1 MTLTSTRTILR
12 STLALVLA
20 LLVQVSVYAQ
30 TQRATGKPTVFKVT
44 VTKVELFNGTSY
56 VTVFTG
62 SAQLDL
68 VAAAGGSAFPGISG
82 LTLPAG
88 TYSKIRLT
96 FSNSFGIQGSL
107 PYLAATYYVTSTT
120 INSNAAAVAST
131 TAGSAGEAT
140 LLNPSWGVLG
150 AAVTQ
155 EIDVAPISVGTGTPY
170 QPTVKFDVSSAL
182 VLWEQLGQFFFT
194 LAPITVTIV

>member
-12 STLALVLA
+12 STLALVLT
-20 LLVQVSVYAQ
+20 LLVHASVYAQ

-44 VTKVELFNGTSY
+44 VTNVELFNGTSY

-68 VAAAGGSAFPGISG
+68 VAAAGGAFPGISG

-140 LLNPSWGVLG
+140 LLNPGWGALG

-155 EIDVAPISVGTGTPY
+155 VIDVAPISVGAGTPY

-182 VLWEQLGQFFFT
+182 VLWEQTGQFFFT